1 MTTGSI
7 AALIAA
13 LALGFAEG
21 LGRFYPS
28 LATWRRLRSM
38 HGRRAVRAM
47 RERLEGVSQNR
58 LSRVLAIVLLGL
70 VIGWVASA
78 SLLDKRWY
86 EVVWDVLPYL
96 FIGLALLRTPAITRA
111 IAARMRD
118 YEKDVGEDPDRPL
131 DADYPDEGGP
141 TAVAL

>member
-1 MTTGSI
+1 MTSGSI

-28 LATWRRLRSM
+28 RTTWRRLRSM

-47 RERLEGVSQNR
+47 RERLENVSR
-58 LSRVLAIVLLGL
+58 SRVPRFLAVVLLGL
-70 VIGWVASA
+70 VIGWIASA

-86 EVVWDVLPYL
+86 EVVMDVLPYL
-96 FIGLALLRTPAITRA
+96 FIGIAVLRTPPITRA
-111 IAARMRD
+111 MAQRMRD
-118 YEKDVGEDPDRPL
+118 YERDVGEDPDKPL
-131 DADYPDEGGP
+131 DVDYPEEGGP